1 MWKTYRTIVL
11 EPNAQATVDSCAQK
25 VSRFDDI
32 WGGLEWLLARKPEC
46 GVIKIVSG
54 VRYNLC
60 VRKSDDLAKTDG
72 IERRGAG
79 TSQQR
84 LRCSGGA
91 ERGQPDCARSGEKA
105 AEGGLT
111 KRAFVATL
119 LLHFLEPAH
128 ADRRTANPQ
137 RL

>member
-72 IERRGAG
+72 IAVIYSYDESVVTIYGIKVIPYQEDA
-79 TSQQR
+79 
-84 LRCSGGA
+84 
-91 ERGQPDCARSGEKA
+91 
-105 AEGGLT
+105 
-111 KRAFVATL
+111 
-119 LLHFLEPAH
+119 
-128 ADRRTANPQ
+128 
-137 RL
+137 